1 MYAKSGMNK
10 TTESQIPSA
19 KLNDEAAADEA
30 DEVSGTN

>member
-19 KLNDEAAADEA
+19 KLFA